1 MQDNMVTKKR
11 RMILLV
17 ILFLAAGIGFTLSY
31 LKLKSDSHRKVTFE
45 ECIKAGGKAWAVD
58 IYDPDICPACAEYA
72 ACADHNSGAAD
83 LREACPQ
90 VIACTACVNRNFPYP
105 DRCPDGLQ
113 KIGEISDAEIWFQCC
128 K

>member
-1 MQDNMVTKKR
+1 MTKQR
-11 RMILLV
+11 IILLV
-17 ILFLAAGIGFTLSY
+17 IGVLVVGIGFSIYY
-31 LKLKSDSHRKVTFE
+31 LKLKSDSSRKLTFE
-45 ECIKAGGKAWAVD
+45 ECENAGGKAWAVEL
-58 IYDPDICPACAEYA
+58 YHPDICPACATFQACQEENKA
-72 ACADHNSGAAD
+72 ASD

-90 VIACTACVNRNFPYP
+90 VNACTACLDKNFPYP